1 MSSDYQTEKMASVS
15 EIYDVTWEGKR
26 KEEIYSSQVSPRLI
40 YYRFPVFAGLLM
52 VSLCTYCKHNC
63 PPYRFTENRSQ
74 PVS

>member
-26 KEEIYSSQVSPRLI
+26 KEEICSSQVSPRLI
-40 YYRFPVFAGLLM
+40 HYRFPVFAGLLM
-52 VSLCTYCKHNC
+52 VSLCTYSKHNC